1 MSTYADALRSQ
12 AAELIALADLME
24 QELGAQVDGSVDD
37 RCIVDHGGRC
47 SIIDTGRG
55 YCLYRP
61 YAGADWQVT
70 TIRDT
75 AEAEVS
81 RVDEAPANPSG
92 SASADTATIATLD
105 GLKTYDPR
113 KDKTRG
119 DPRRHDWTGM
129 KPLTGPPPE
138 VSDAATG
145 SDNTQGWLKQLQ
157 DEVFALHGDLLSMQD
172 YMDLTIRQEIEDRD
186 LATKESL
193 HQLARDLRTEFSNTV
208 AAGVQEAVRRA
219 VKIAKR
225 DIQAESARR
234 GPLTCPDYT
243 R

>member
-12 AAELIALADLME
+12 AAELNALADLME
-24 QELGAQVDGSVDD
+24 QEVGS
-37 RCIVDHGGRC
+37 
-47 SIIDTGRG
+47 
-55 YCLYRP
+55 
-61 YAGADWQVT
+61 
-70 TIRDT
+70 
-75 AEAEVS
+75 
-81 RVDEAPANPSG
+81 

-113 KDKTRG
+113 KDETRG

-186 LATKESL
+186 LATKEAL
-193 HQLARDLRTEFSNTV
+193 HQLARDLRAEFE
-208 AAGVQEAVRRA
+208 G
-219 VKIAKR
+219 KIAALASR
-225 DIQAESARR
+225 
-234 GPLTCPDYT
+234 PDYV